1 MKKQEPPRGANPENE
16 LELFRE
22 PDLLD
27 DAIELD
33 DDELEDL
40 NESHFIPTPAKLAV
54 ISGGTPLNEDDELL
68 EQEEALARRR
78 PRIVAISG
86 AKGGVGKTM
95 LTANLGLYFATVGR
109 SVILVDAD
117 PDGANLHTAVG
128 TRSGPA
134 VRRPRRTTKGII
146 EEENQSLLQGAV
158 ATTPFTGVS
167 ILRAVSD
174 ELAARSGCV
183 LPQSELIPMLRS
195 MNADYVVV
203 DLGSGL
209 TRDLIDAYLGADLS
223 IYVTL
228 PEPTAI
234 ENTYAFI
241 RGAFARFL
249 LSAVSNLEARAEL
262 ARRMRSTAGA
272 TAPMDL
278 WTGLEQEQNP
288 IAEMVRTAIGAFE
301 PHIAIN
307 QTRLRAD
314 LELGPSMRSA
324 ALRRLGITIDY
335 LGHIDHD
342 DTVWS
347 CVRSRRPLLL
357 ESPGAKSSKKIE
369 KIARRL
375 LALESGKS
383 EAASPR
389 DMPSDTHHDLLE
401 IERGATDEEVRRA
414 YKRCREIY
422 APQALCCY
430 GLFEPHELE
439 RLRIRLDEAFDVL
452 VDPARRRPYELS
464 VFPIAPPRDTSEA
477 AEEPLEPAPLAPE
490 ITPDTHFTGALLRQV
505 RVSQRLRL
513 HEVSQRT
520 KIRVAYLKAIE
531 EDDFASLPAAVYTG
545 GFVSEFAKALKLD
558 PKQASHTYVRRY
570 REYIDARNAASQ
582 KS

>member
-1 MKKQEPPRGANPENE
+1 MTKREPTRGANRETE

-33 DDELEDL
+33 DDELEEL
-40 NESHFIPTPAKLAV
+40 NESHFISAPTISVAV
-54 ISGGTPLNEDDELL
+54 SGGSPLGAQDDELPD
-68 EQEEALARRR
+68 EEDALARRR

-109 SVILVDAD
+109 NVILVDAD
-117 PDGANLHTAVG
+117 PGGANLHTAVG
-128 TRSGPA
+128 TRSAPA
-134 VRRPRRTTKGII
+134 VRRPKRSTKGVI
-146 EEENQSLLQGAV
+146 EEENQSFLQGAV

-174 ELAARSGCV
+174 DLAPRGGCV
-183 LPQSELIPMLRS
+183 LPQSELVPLLRS

-209 TRDLIDAYLGADLS
+209 TRDLIDAYLSADLS
-223 IYVTL
+223 IYITV

-234 ENTYAFI
+234 ENTYAFM

-249 LSAVSNLEARAEL
+249 LSRVSDLEARTEL
-262 ARRMRSTAGA
+262 ARRIRSTAGA
-272 TAPMDL
+272 TAPLDL
-278 WTGLEQEQNP
+278 WTGLEQEQNRF
-288 IAEMVRTAIGAFE
+288 AELVQTAIFAFE
-301 PHIAIN
+301 PHVAIN

-324 ALRRLGITIDY
+324 AHRRLGINIDY
-335 LGHIDHD
+335 LGHIDND

-347 CVRSRRPLLL
+347 CVRNRRPLLL

-375 LALESGKS
+375 LAFESGKS
-383 EAASPR
+383 VTASSRGVPG
-389 DMPSDTHHDLLE
+389 DTHHDLLE

-422 APQALCCY
+422 SPQSLCCY

-439 RLRIRLDEAFDVL
+439 RLRVRLDEAFDVL

-464 VFPIAPPRDTSEA
+464 VFPIAKPRDTAEA
-477 AEEPLEPAPLAPE
+477 AEEPFEPAPLAPE

-520 KIRVAYLKAIE
+520 KIRVTYLKAIE

-545 GFVSEFAKALKLD
+545 GFVSEIAKALKLD
-558 PKQASHTYVRRY
+558 PKQVSHTYVRRY
-570 REYIDARNAASQ
+570 REYLDARHAASQ
-582 KS
+582 K

>member
-1 MKKQEPPRGANPENE
+1 MTKKEPTHRANPETE

-22 PDLLD
+22 PDVLD
-27 DAIELD
+27 DAIELE

-40 NESHFIPTPAKLAV
+40 NESHFIPAPTVSVA
-54 ISGGTPLNEDDELL
+54 ISGGTPLRAEDDALSD
-68 EQEEALARRR
+68 EEGVLARRR
-78 PRIVAISG
+78 PRIVAVSG

-117 PDGANLHTAVG
+117 PSGANLHTAVG
-128 TRSGPA
+128 TRSAPA
-134 VRRPRRTTKGII
+134 VRRPKRTTKGVI

-174 ELAARSGCV
+174 DLAPRSGCV
-183 LPQSELIPMLRS
+183 LPQSELVPMLRS

-209 TRDLIDAYLGADLS
+209 TRDLIDAYLSADLS
-223 IYVTL
+223 IYITL

-234 ENTYAFI
+234 ENTYAFV

-249 LSAVSNLEARAEL
+249 LSRVSDLEARTEI
-262 ARRMRSTAGA
+262 ARRIRSTAGA
-272 TAPMDL
+272 TAPLDL
-278 WTGLEQEQNP
+278 WTGLEQEQNSF
-288 IAEMVRTAIGAFE
+288 ADLVQTAIGAFE

-324 ALRRLGITIDY
+324 AYRRLGVNIDY

-347 CVRSRRPLLL
+347 CVRNRRPLLL

-375 LALESGKS
+375 LASESGKAV
-383 EAASPR
+383 AAPPR
-389 DMPSDTHHDLLE
+389 GIPSDTHHDLLE

-422 APQALCCY
+422 SPQALCCY

-439 RLRIRLDEAFDVL
+439 RLRVRLDEAFDVL

-464 VFPIAPPRDTSEA
+464 VFPIAPARDAGEA

-513 HEVSQRT
+513 HEVSQKT
-520 KIRVAYLKAIE
+520 KIRVNYLKAIE

-545 GFVSEFAKALKLD
+545 GFVSEIAKALKLD
-558 PKQASHTYVRRY
+558 PKQVSHTYVRRY
-570 REYIDARNAASQ
+570 REYLDARHAAGQ
-582 KS
+582 K